1 MSNLSDLL
9 PAGGGAKVI
18 TATADGNLATGQT
31 VALQSDGTVKG
42 ISADA
47 ISAALGTAVA
57 YNDGTDSC
65 AIAYDSTNNKILI
78 AYKNG
83 GNDAGEAIVG
93 TISGTTLSFGTAVQF
108 ANTIAGDGNRK
119 IGICFNA
126 TEGKFVIV
134 YRDSNINNHG
144 RAITATISGTSVSFG
159 SSAEFIANVTNFQ
172 ACSFDSTSNRVV
184 IVYSNDSVSGSG
196 YAVVAKITGTSLSFG
211 SQEYFEAG
219 YTYYPV
225 PVYDSNANKTVFF
238 YRDGGNSNYGTAIV
252 ATVSDLSISFGSAVV
267 FESAQTEHQTA
278 AFDSANNK
286 IVVGYA
292 DVGNSGYG
300 TGIVG
305 TVSGTSISFGSAA
318 VFESASTG
326 SAQMQ
331 AAYNVA
337 AGKTVIGYVDSG
349 NSSYGTYV
357 EATVSGTSV
366 SFSTPAV
373 FESATVSH
381 TPAFAAYDSTANV
394 VVFAYRDGGN
404 ANYGTAIAY
413 RSQYSNSS
421 DFVGIT
427 NQAINNSAS
436 GEVVVEGG
444 VITNGSLLPN
454 QASATFGT
462 DVAFQ
467 SGEAI
472 YESICYD
479 TANDKIVIAYMHNV
493 VGAQYG
499 KAIVGTVSGT
509 SISFGSAVTFNAA
522 TTNRMSI
529 AFDASASKVVIA
541 YTNDGNSSYGTAI
554 VGTVSGTSISFG
566 AAVVFE
572 SASTGRPTISYDA
585 NASKH
590 LIAYKDAGNS
600 NYLTGIVGTVSGTS
614 ISFGTAVALRNTAVS
629 ALALAY
635 DSTAQKH
642 ALVYVN
648 SDASNRGDAGVV
660 SISGTTPSVGTFT
673 DGLTASMQRPSATYD
688 SSSGKVVVAYQDNDN
703 SDYAT
708 AAVGTISGTSITF
721 GSAVVVNA
729 ASSLAIEAVYDATSN
744 ATFVLYK
751 DGGNSSYGTAKGGIV
766 SGTNISFGSATVFLT
781 ANPGGDIAAAI
792 DTDNN
797 KLVAAY
803 VDYGNSQNG
812 TAVVGTP
819 SSAVPNF
826 TIGSTYYVQDDGT
839 LATTSSSVTA
849 GKAIANTTLL
859 LKG

>member
-1 MSNLSDLL
+1 MIAFRDSDDSN
-9 PAGGGAKVI
+9 
-18 TATADGNLATGQT
+18 
-31 VALQSDGTVKG
+31 
-42 ISADA
+42 
-47 ISAALGTAVA
+47 
-57 YNDGTDSC
+57 
-65 AIAYDSTNNKILI
+65 
-78 AYKNG
+78 NG
-83 GNDAGEAIVG
+83 KAIVG
-93 TISGTTLSFGTAVQF
+93 TVSGTGISFGTAVTFDTVYVQF
-108 ANTIAGDGNRK
+108 PNQVYDANAQKIAIVYQDATAGDGW
-119 IGICFNA
+119 
-126 TEGKFVIV
+126 
-134 YRDSNINNHG
+134 S
-144 RAITATISGTSVSFG
+144 
-159 SSAEFIANVTNFQ
+159 
-172 ACSFDSTSNRVV
+172 
-184 IVYSNDSVSGSG
+184 
-196 YAVVAKITGTSLSFG
+196 
-211 SQEYFEAG
+211 
-219 YTYYPV
+219 
-225 PVYDSNANKTVFF
+225 
-238 YRDGGNSNYGTAIV
+238 
-252 ATVSDLSISFGSAVV
+252 
-267 FESAQTEHQTA
+267 
-278 AFDSANNK
+278 
-286 IVVGYA
+286 
-292 DVGNSGYG
+292 
-300 TGIVG
+300 IVG
-305 TVSGTSISFGSAA
+305 TVSGTSISFGTAFRFTTNDIENHVGAYDSAA
-318 VFESASTG
+318 QKVVYS
-326 SAQMQ
+326 
-331 AAYNVA
+331 YRDN
-337 AGKTVIGYVDSG
+337 G
-349 NSSYGTYV
+349 NSSRGTTVVGTISGTSISFGTAVLFTSNAVTKVGTAFQVSAGKVAIVYQDSGDSDKGKV
-357 EATVSGTSV
+357 IAGTVSGTTISFGSNTTYNTGGMYGGNFITYDSGAAKNV
-366 SFSTPAV
+366 IAYGSIATPTAYQGFGIVQQFST
-373 FESATVSH
+373 
-381 TPAFAAYDSTANV
+381 
-394 VVFAYRDGGN
+394 
-404 ANYGTAIAY
+404 
-413 RSQYSNSS
+413 SNSGS
-421 DFVGIT
+421 FLGIADA
-427 NQAINNSAS
+427 AISNAAS
-436 GEVVVEGG
+436 GNITMKGG
-444 VITNGSLLPN
+444 IATNSQLLP
-454 QASATFGT
+454 QEASAAFGT

-529 AFDASASKVVIA
+529 AFDASAGKVVIA
-541 YTNDGNSSYGTAI
+541 YTNDGNSGYGTAI

-566 AAVVFE
+566 TAAVFE
-572 SASTGRPTISYDA
+572 SANTGRPTTSYDA
-585 NASKH
+585 NASKV
-590 LIAYKDAGNS
+590 LICYKDAGNS

-781 ANPGGDIAAAI
+781 ANPGGDIAATI

-819 SSAVPNF
+819 SSAYPNLVPN
-826 TIGSTYYVQDDGT
+826 STYYVQDDGT
-839 LATTSSSVTA
+839 LSTTSSSVTA
-849 GKAIANTTLL
+849 GKAMSTTSINLDYST
-859 LKG
+859 